1 MKEKHISVVI
11 PNYNNAETIGKCLES
26 AFSSRY
32 DNFEIVV
39 VDDNSQDNSVEI
51 IRRFPCKLI
60 PLDKHAGTSRARNI
74 GALNS
79 SGDII
84 FFIDS
89 DCLLQED
96 TLAIINR
103 TLIATGPDTIVGG
116 TYTKIP
122 YDKDFFS
129 TFQSLFVNYSET
141 KNAEHS
147 DYIAAHAMIIDYET
161 FRNSTGF
168 PEKFLPIIEDVEF
181 THRLRREGKRLI
193 TNPAI
198 EVQHI
203 FNFSFFSSLKNAV
216 RKTRFWVIYSLKNR
230 DSFSDSG
237 SASVEL
243 KVNVALLFLSIL
255 LIMLYAASKLSLI
268 LYLIPF
274 IFFMNLY
281 SSRRFVK
288 VLYEEKGLIFA
299 ILAFLYFSTLYA
311 LAVGTGTVIGIAG
324 YFFKYKNTFS
334 IQ

>member
-1 MKEKHISVVI
+1 
-11 PNYNNAETIGKCLES
+11 
-26 AFSSRY
+26 
-32 DNFEIVV
+32 
-39 VDDNSQDNSVEI
+39 
-51 IRRFPCKLI
+51 
-60 PLDKHAGTSRARNI
+60 
-74 GALNS
+74 
-79 SGDII
+79 
-84 FFIDS
+84 
-89 DCLLQED
+89 
-96 TLAIINR
+96 
-103 TLIATGPDTIVGG
+103 VGG

-141 KNAEHS
+141 KNAEQS
-147 DYIAAHAMIIDYET
+147 DYIAAHAMIIDAET
-161 FRNSTGF
+161 FRKSKGF

-203 FNFSFFSSLKNAV
+203 FNFSLFSSLKNAV
-216 RKTRFWVIYSLKNR
+216 RKTRFWVIYLLKNR

-243 KVNVALLFLSIL
+243 KVNVALFCLGIL

-281 SSRRFVK
+281 TSRRFVK

-299 ILAFLYFSTLYA
+299 TLAFLYFSTLYA

-334 IQ
+334 I

>member
-11 PNYNNAETIGKCLES
+11 PNYNGAETIGKCLES
-26 AFSSRY
+26 AFSSIY
-32 DNFEIVV
+32 KNFEIVV

-60 PLDKHAGTSRARNI
+60 PLDKHEGTSQARNV

-89 DCLLQED
+89 DCLLQEE

-103 TLIATGPDTIVGG
+103 TLTTTGPDTVVGG

-147 DYIAAHAMIIDYET
+147 DYIAAHAMIIDTET
-161 FRNSTGF
+161 FRKSTGF

-203 FNFSFFSSLKNAV
+203 FNFSLFSSLKNAV

-243 KVNVALLFLSIL
+243 KVNVALLCLSIL
-255 LIMLYAASKLSLI
+255 LIMLYVASKLSFI
-268 LYLIPF
+268 LSLIPF

-281 SSRRFVK
+281 TSRRFVK
-288 VLYEEKGLIFA
+288 VMYEEKGLIFSA
-299 ILAFLYFSTLYA
+299 LAFLYFSTLYA
-311 LAVGTGTVIGIAG
+311 FAVGTGTVIGIAG

-334 IQ
+334 I